1 MLRQKMPGQN
11 DCRAK
16 RLEGKKMKAKERD
29 AIIAREIL
37 TLRRILWEKC
47 CALAFANPSLHSA
60 ESVVG
65 RIVQTNFNG

>member
-1 MLRQKMPGQN
+1 MPGQK

-16 RLEGKKMKAKERD
+16 RLQGKKMGGAKERD

-37 TLRRILWEKC
+37 TLRRGPWEKC
-47 CALAFANPSLHSA
+47 CALAFANPSSHSE